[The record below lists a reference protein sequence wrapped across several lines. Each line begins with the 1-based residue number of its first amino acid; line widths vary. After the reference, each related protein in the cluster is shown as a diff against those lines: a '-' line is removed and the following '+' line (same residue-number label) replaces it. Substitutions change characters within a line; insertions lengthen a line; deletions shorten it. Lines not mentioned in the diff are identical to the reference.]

1 MKQINCKPH
10 GSVST
15 VDAITQE
22 YARRIYTDE
31 LKDSPRLASCLLS
44 CSHPKVLTRFQGAER
59 IRTLNP

>member
-1 MKQINCKPH
+1 M
-10 GSVST
+10 ST

-44 CSHPKVLTRFQGAER
+44 RSHPKVLTRFQGAER